1 MSGTAHEREPRR
13 DARQEVFSHL
23 VLLSTMT
30 GPHLQRK
37 QFVATRVGCDR
48 SGI

>member
-23 VLLSTMT
+23 VLF
-30 GPHLQRK
+30 QR
-37 QFVATRVGCDR
+37 
-48 SGI
+48 